1 MIGRSIEIARF
12 GGSGNQV
19 FFEITDAPSA
29 STAIYLERTS
39 GSLGVPSGIRFSL
52 SHA

>member
-1 MIGRSIEIARF
+1 MISRSIEIARF
-12 GGSGNQV
+12 GGSGII

-29 STAIYLERTS
+29 STAIYLERTI
-39 GSLGVPSGIRFSL
+39 GRLGVPSGIRFSL

>member
-12 GGSGNQV
+12 GSCGNQ

-29 STAIYLERTS
+29 RTAIYLERTS

-52 SHA
+52 SLA

>member
-12 GGSGNQV
+12 GGGGNQ

-29 STAIYLERTS
+29 CTAFYLERTS

-52 SHA
+52 SLA